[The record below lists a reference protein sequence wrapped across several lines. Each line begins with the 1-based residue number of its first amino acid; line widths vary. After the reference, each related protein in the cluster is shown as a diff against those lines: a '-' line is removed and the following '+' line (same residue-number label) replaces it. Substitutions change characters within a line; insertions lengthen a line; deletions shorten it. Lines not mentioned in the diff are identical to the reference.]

1 MNKAPFD
8 KIMDFK
14 NAVES
19 QDSTVI
25 RLAVAVCGQ
34 KLVTCLSK
42 DPEEV
47 TELIPAIIHQMK
59 NDPTLAKVI
68 NMASVGF
75 HATAKTESDETTKAG
90 DFEKLFKNLPKG
102 SHGLFLSRFDEGTVF
117 MAKGDLVSIVSS
129 ICSAMEKS
137 PHFQLMIREAIKVF
151 DQPQNEEINIY
162 PLSKGSTDVN

>member
-19 QDSTVI
+19 QDSTVL
-25 RLAVAVCGQ
+25 RLAIAVCGQ

-42 DPEEV
+42 EPEQIN
-47 TELIPAIIHQMK
+47 ELIPAIIHQMK
-59 NDPTLAKVI
+59 SDPNLAKVI
-68 NMASVGF
+68 NMSSVGF
-75 HATAKTESDETTKAG
+75 HATTKSESDGSTKAG

-102 SHGLFLSRFDEGTVF
+102 AYGLVLTDLGEGTVLV
-117 MAKGDLVSIVSS
+117 AKGDFVGIISS

-137 PHFQLMIREAIKVF
+137 PEFQYMIRQAIEIF
-151 DQPQNEEINIY
+151 DNTVDPQPNVY
-162 PLSKGSTDVN
+162 PLSKASKDVN